1 MIRKIFAVI
10 LLLLFLTPCFAQD
23 IEQNCQVNVVTF
35 SQDEK
40 WGLKDKNSDNILVEP
55 IYKRLIRV
63 GDNSWIAQNK
73 KNKYGLIDPQ
83 GNVLVP
89 IKYIH
94 ADRIVNKFAKF
105 GNYSNYG
112 LYDEYGNQI
121 LPQNYRKIEILYG
134 KMFLTYKNYKYGVVG
149 YDGKVILDNVFDE
162 IYMPK
167 PNVMRLQY
175 KTRWYEIEQVKAET
189 LTLPAEA
196 KNTLKNTE
204 DFNLG
209 NIVINTGVVSGYSV
223 LTFSD
228 YVIKLIS
235 SISPAHEETIDE
247 LLLSQGTDTVD
258 ILMKLT
264 WLPKYPFVFGRKYY
278 ENVRNPNNGPLTNV
292 RNELIQQ
299 IK

>member
-1 MIRKIFAVI
+1 M
-10 LLLLFLTPCFAQD
+10 
-23 IEQNCQVNVVTF
+23 
-35 SQDEK
+35 
-40 WGLKDKNSDNILVEP
+40 VEP

-121 LPQNYRKIEILYG
+121 LPPNYRKIEILYG

-278 ENVRNPNNGPLTNV
+278 ENVRTPNNGPLTDV

>member
-121 LPQNYRKIEILYG
+121 LPPNYRKIEILYG

-196 KNTLKNTE
+196 NNTLKSTE

-235 SISPAHEETIDE
+235 SISAAQEETIDE

-278 ENVRNPNNGPLTNV
+278 ENVRTPNNGPLTNV

>member
-1 MIRKIFAVI
+1 MIKRFLVLI
-10 LLLLFLTPCFAQD
+10 LLLCLTPCFAA
-23 IEQNCQVNVVTF
+23 EQTQTSSNITTY
-35 SQDEK
+35 SQNEK
-40 WGLKDKNSDNILVEP
+40 WGLKDSSNNILLEP
-55 IYKRLIRV
+55 TYKRLIRV
-63 GDNSWIAQNK
+63 GNNSWIAQNK
-73 KNKYGLIDPQ
+73 KNKYGLIDSN
-83 GNVLVP
+83 GNILVP
-89 IKYIH
+89 LKYIH

-105 GNYSNYG
+105 GNYNDYG

-121 LPQNYRKIEILYG
+121 IPQNYRKIEILYG
-134 KMFLTYKNYKYGVVG
+134 KMFLTYKNYKYGIIG
-149 YDGKVILDNVFDE
+149 YDGKVILDNEFDD

-196 KNTLKNTE
+196 KNTLKESE

-278 ENVRNPNNGPLTNV
+278 ENVRNPNNGPLSNV
-292 RNELIQQ
+292 RSELIQQ